1 MKFGMWKRTWAMI
14 VKEFIQLRRDRMS
27 LGLMIFIPLLQL
39 ILFGYAINMNPHHLP
54 TAVFARD
61 HGTYART
68 FLSAMKA
75 TRYFD
80 IVREVHSDE
89 EIDELILSGKIQFAV
104 EIPENFSRDL
114 ARGQRPQMLVIADA
128 TDPATIGGP
137 ISALRVLAG
146 TALARD
152 MAGPLRGGQGSQ
164 APFELVVHQR
174 YNPEEITSL
183 NIVPGLLG
191 TILTLTMVVF
201 TALAVTRETE
211 RGTMENLLSMPIR
224 PVEVMMG
231 KIVPYILIGAVQ
243 FALILG
249 AAHLL
254 FNVPV
259 TGSLLLLVAL
269 STLFIVANLSIGY
282 TFSTVARNQ
291 LQAVQMA
298 IMFFLPSLLLS
309 GFLFPFRGMPEWAQ
323 YIGSVLPLTHFTRI
337 VRGIMLKGA
346 TFGDMVQEVVALGLF
361 TLAALGVAVTRFR
374 RTLD

>member
-1 MKFGMWKRTWAMI
+1 MSGMWKRTWAMI